1 MLLRKDSR
9 ENKFLGWREIMSV
22 GDTVSHLAMH
32 SSCAHHHP
40 RCTEMF
46 CLEYLEIGVGVSSDR
61 LLILPKALVAYLI
74 KVISVLV
81 PSCMTGRFIA
91 TSSKKATGEVEG
103 LLKEILI
110 SQVPIFQLNFTKGVI
125 KLEGPV
131 GTERRC
137 YQCYAQRRLCQH
149 FSWKPSGFEWL

>member
-1 MLLRKDSR
+1 M
-9 ENKFLGWREIMSV
+9 
-22 GDTVSHLAMH
+22 GDTLSHLAMH

-40 RCTEMF
+40 RRTEMF
-46 CLEYLEIGVGVSSDR
+46 CLEYLETGVSVSSDG

-81 PSCMTGRFIA
+81 PGSMTGRFIA

-110 SQVPIFQLNFTKGVI
+110 SQVPTFQLIFTKGVT

-131 GTERRC
+131 GAGRRC
-137 YQCYAQRRLCQH
+137 YQCCYSEGCDSTFHKNLL
-149 FSWKPSGFEWL
+149 FSNYYK